1 MRKIHSS
8 HLSLLAA
15 SHGMNHVYQL
25 IPPVIMPE
33 IARDYGLSDITAGLL
48 LSCFYLS
55 YALLPV
61 VSGYLS
67 QIFSRKYL
75 LTLGFVINALSF
87 LAIGLTQNIVLLALL
102 FFAAGAGGSTYHP
115 NGAPLL
121 AETYQ
126 TGRGGALGLHQTGG
140 AIGSVVGPILT
151 GILVINLTWNNALV
165 ILAFPG
171 IILAATL
178 WFLIGSKQ
186 SVEKNSKPQKIRL
199 GQLKNYGS
207 VALMLAA
214 AFIYVLGLRGT
225 DAFAS
230 TYFVEGRGIQ
240 NFFEASLLFASLK
253 VSGLFSAPICGRLS
267 DMYSRKRVLIIL
279 VIIESASLY
288 AITITPVT
296 LLIIPCVIF
305 GFAAFGLLG
314 VGEALL
320 ADITREDQRSIIF
333 GLNYTISFSS
343 SILLAPALFAI
354 AGIYNFNAGFIML
367 SALMPF
373 SIPILLKVK
382 SKITPKNNA
391 TSQYTKD

>member
-1 MRKIHSS
+1 MQKIRQSN
-8 HLSLLAA
+8 LGLLAA
-15 SHGMNHVYQL
+15 SHGMNHIYQL

-33 IARDYGLSDITAGLL
+33 IARDYGFSDITAGLL

-61 VSGYLS
+61 VSGYFS
-67 QIFSRKYL
+67 QVFSRKYL
-75 LTLGFVINALSF
+75 LALGFVVSALSF
-87 LAIGLTQNIVLLALL
+87 LAIGLTQNVVLLGLL

-140 AIGSVVGPILT
+140 AIGSVAGPILT
-151 GILVINLTWNNALV
+151 GILVLNLTWNNALV

-171 IILAATL
+171 IILAVTL
-178 WFLIGSKQ
+178 WFLIGSRQTVK
-186 SVEKNSKPQKIRL
+186 KKSKTQKIGL
-199 GQLKNYGS
+199 MQLKTYSS

-230 TYFVEGRGIQ
+230 TYFIEGRDIQ

-267 DMYSRKRVLIIL
+267 DMYSRKRLLIIL
-279 VIIESASLY
+279 VIIGSASLY
-288 AITITPVT
+288 AITITPVA

-320 ADITREDQRSIIF
+320 ADITPEDQRSMVF

-343 SILLAPALFAI
+343 SIILAPALFAI
-354 AGIYNFNAGFIML
+354 AGIYNYNAGFIML

-373 SIPILLKVK
+373 SILILLKVK
-382 SKITPKNNA
+382 NKPPQKE
-391 TSQYTKD
+391 K

>member
-1 MRKIHSS
+1 MRENSQS
-8 HLSLLAA
+8 RLSLLAA

-25 IPPVIMPE
+25 IPPVVMPE

-67 QIFSRKYL
+67 QVFSRKYL
-75 LTLGFVINALSF
+75 LTLGFVINALSL
-87 LAIGLTQNIVLLALL
+87 LAIGLTQNVILLALL
-102 FFAAGAGGSTYHP
+102 FLAAGAGGSTYHP

-140 AIGSVVGPILT
+140 AIGSVAGPILT
-151 GILVINLTWNNALV
+151 GFLVLNLMWKNALV

-171 IILAATL
+171 VILSLIL
-178 WFLIGSKQ
+178 WFLIGSKP
-186 SVEKNSKPQKIRL
+186 SIEKNSKSQKIGL

-225 DAFAS
+225 DAFAP
-230 TYFVEGRGIQ
+230 TYFSDGRGIQ
-240 NFFEASLLFASLK
+240 NVFEVSLLFASLK
-253 VSGLFSAPICGRLS
+253 VSGLFSAPICGRIS
-267 DMYSRKRVLIIL
+267 DMYSRKRVLIML

-288 AITITPVT
+288 AITITPIT
-296 LLIIPCVIF
+296 LLVIPCVIF

-320 ADITREDQRSIIF
+320 ADITPEDKRSIIF

-343 SILLAPALFAI
+343 SIFLAPALFAI
-354 AGIYNFNAGFIML
+354 AGIYNYNAGFIML
-367 SALMPF
+367 SALIPF
-373 SIPILLKVK
+373 SILILLKVK
-382 SKITPKNNA
+382 SRIIPK
-391 TSQYTKD
+391 KR

>member
-1 MRKIHSS
+1 MRENRQSR
-8 HLSLLAA
+8 LSLLAA

-25 IPPVIMPE
+25 IPPVVMLE
-33 IARDYGLSDITAGLL
+33 IAKDYGLSDITVGLL

-67 QIFSRKYL
+67 QVFSRKYL
-75 LTLGFVINALSF
+75 LTLGFVINALSL
-87 LAIGLTQNIVLLALL
+87 LAIGLTQNVVLLALL

-140 AIGSVVGPILT
+140 AIGSVAGPILT
-151 GILVINLTWNNALV
+151 GFLVLNLKWKNALV

-171 IILAATL
+171 IILALVL
-178 WFLIGSKQ
+178 WFLIGSK
-186 SVEKNSKPQKIRL
+186 SSIDKNSKMQKIGL

-225 DAFAS
+225 DAFAP
-230 TYFVEGRGIQ
+230 TYFGDGRGIQ
-240 NFFEASLLFASLK
+240 NVFEVSLLFASLK
-253 VSGLFSAPICGRLS
+253 VSGLFSAPICGRIS

-288 AITITPVT
+288 AITITPIT
-296 LLIIPCVIF
+296 LLVIPCVIF

-320 ADITREDQRSIIF
+320 ADITPEDKRSIIF

-354 AGIYNFNAGFIML
+354 AGTYNYNAGFIML
-367 SALMPF
+367 SALMPL
-373 SIPILLKVK
+373 SILILLKVK
-382 SKITPKNNA
+382 SRLIPK
-391 TSQYTKD
+391 KR

>member
-1 MRKIHSS
+1 MRENRQSR
-8 HLSLLAA
+8 LSLLAA

-25 IPPVIMPE
+25 IPPVVMLE
-33 IARDYGLSDITAGLL
+33 IAKDYGLSDITVGLL

-67 QIFSRKYL
+67 QVFSRKYL
-75 LTLGFVINALSF
+75 LTLGFVINALSL
-87 LAIGLTQNIVLLALL
+87 LAIGLTQNVVLLALL

-140 AIGSVVGPILT
+140 AIGSVAGPILT
-151 GILVINLTWNNALV
+151 GFLVLNLKWKNALV

-171 IILAATL
+171 IILALVL
-178 WFLIGSKQ
+178 WFLIGSK
-186 SVEKNSKPQKIRL
+186 SSIDKNSKMQKIGL

-225 DAFAS
+225 DAFAP
-230 TYFVEGRGIQ
+230 TYFGDGRGIQ
-240 NFFEASLLFASLK
+240 NVFEVSLLFASLK
-253 VSGLFSAPICGRLS
+253 VSGLFSAPICGRIS
-267 DMYSRKRVLIIL
+267 DMYSRKQVLIIL

-288 AITITPVT
+288 AITITPIT

-320 ADITREDQRSIIF
+320 ADITPEDKRSIIF

-354 AGIYNFNAGFIML
+354 AGIYNYNAGFIML
-367 SALMPF
+367 SALMPL
-373 SIPILLKVK
+373 SILILLKVK
-382 SKITPKNNA
+382 SRLIPK
-391 TSQYTKD
+391 KR

>member
-1 MRKIHSS
+1 MQKIRQSN
-8 HLSLLAA
+8 LGLLAA
-15 SHGMNHVYQL
+15 SHGMNHIYQL

-33 IARDYGLSDITAGLL
+33 IARDYGFSDITAGLL

-61 VSGYLS
+61 VSGYFS
-67 QIFSRKYL
+67 QVFSRKYL
-75 LTLGFVINALSF
+75 LALGFVVSALSF
-87 LAIGLTQNIVLLALL
+87 LAIGLTQNVVLLGLL

-140 AIGSVVGPILT
+140 AIGSVAGPILT
-151 GILVINLTWNNALV
+151 GILVLNLTWNNALV

-171 IILAATL
+171 IILAVTL
-178 WFLIGSKQ
+178 WFLIGSRQTVK
-186 SVEKNSKPQKIRL
+186 KKSKTQKIGL
-199 GQLKNYGS
+199 MQLKTYSS

-230 TYFVEGRGIQ
+230 TYFIEGRDIQ

-267 DMYSRKRVLIIL
+267 DMYSRKRLLIIL
-279 VIIESASLY
+279 VIIGSASLY
-288 AITITPVT
+288 AITITPVA

-320 ADITREDQRSIIF
+320 ADITPEDQRSMVF

-343 SILLAPALFAI
+343 SIILAPALFAI
-354 AGIYNFNAGFIML
+354 AGMYNYNAGFIML

-373 SIPILLKVK
+373 SILILLKVK
-382 SKITPKNNA
+382 NKPPQKE
-391 TSQYTKD
+391 K

>member
-1 MRKIHSS
+1 MRENRQSR
-8 HLSLLAA
+8 LSLLAA

-25 IPPVIMPE
+25 IPPVVMLE
-33 IARDYGLSDITAGLL
+33 IARDYGLSDITVGLL

-67 QIFSRKYL
+67 QVFSRKYL
-75 LTLGFVINALSF
+75 LTLGFVINALSL
-87 LAIGLTQNIVLLALL
+87 LAIGLTQNVVLLALL

-140 AIGSVVGPILT
+140 AIGSVAGPILT
-151 GILVINLTWNNALV
+151 GFLVLNLKWKNALV

-171 IILAATL
+171 IILALVL
-178 WFLIGSKQ
+178 WFLIGSKP
-186 SVEKNSKPQKIRL
+186 SIDKNSKMQKIGL

-225 DAFAS
+225 DAFAP
-230 TYFVEGRGIQ
+230 TYFGDGRGIQ
-240 NFFEASLLFASLK
+240 NVFEVSLLFASLK
-253 VSGLFSAPICGRLS
+253 VSGLFSAPICGRIS

-288 AITITPVT
+288 AITITPIT
-296 LLIIPCVIF
+296 LLVIPCVIF

-320 ADITREDQRSIIF
+320 ADITPEDKRSIIF

-354 AGIYNFNAGFIML
+354 AGIYNYNAGFIML
-367 SALMPF
+367 SALMPL
-373 SIPILLKVK
+373 SILILLKVK
-382 SKITPKNNA
+382 SRLIPK
-391 TSQYTKD
+391 KR

>member
-1 MRKIHSS
+1 MREIGPS
-8 HLSLLAA
+8 HLGLLAA

-25 IPPVIMPE
+25 IPPVVMPA

-67 QIFSRKYL
+67 RVFSRKYL
-75 LTLGFVINALSF
+75 LTVGFVINAVSF
-87 LAIGLTQNIVLLALL
+87 LAIGLTQNVILLGLL

-151 GILVINLTWNNALV
+151 GFLVLNLTWNNALA

-171 IILAATL
+171 VILAVTL
-178 WFLIGSKQ
+178 WSLIGSKQ
-186 SVEKNSKPQKIRL
+186 SAERKSKPQKIRL
-199 GQLKNYGS
+199 DQLKAYSS
-207 VALMLAA
+207 VALMVAA

-230 TYFVEGRGIQ
+230 TYFVDGRGIQ
-240 NFFEASLLFASLK
+240 NFLEASLLFASLK

-267 DMYSRKRVLIIL
+267 DTYSRKRVLIIL

-288 AITITPVT
+288 AITITPIT

-320 ADITREDQRSIIF
+320 ADITPEDQRSIIF

-343 SILLAPALFAI
+343 SILLAPALFAL
-354 AGIYNFNAGFIML
+354 AGIYNYNAGFIIL

-373 SIPILLKVK
+373 SILILLKVK
-382 SKITPKNNA
+382 SKTTIKNKSDFA
-391 TSQYTKD
+391 PH

>member
-1 MRKIHSS
+1 MQKIRQSN
-8 HLSLLAA
+8 LGLLAA
-15 SHGMNHVYQL
+15 SHGMNHIYQL

-33 IARDYGLSDITAGLL
+33 IARDYGFSDITAGLL

-61 VSGYLS
+61 VSGYFS
-67 QIFSRKYL
+67 QVFSRKYL
-75 LTLGFVINALSF
+75 LALGFVVSALSF
-87 LAIGLTQNIVLLALL
+87 LAIGLTQNVVLLGLL

-140 AIGSVVGPILT
+140 AIGSVAGPILT
-151 GILVINLTWNNALV
+151 GILVLNLTWNNALV

-171 IILAATL
+171 IILAVTL
-178 WFLIGSKQ
+178 WFLIGSRQ
-186 SVEKNSKPQKIRL
+186 SVKKKSKIQKIGL
-199 GQLKNYGS
+199 MQLKTYSS

-230 TYFVEGRGIQ
+230 TYFIEGRDIQ

-279 VIIESASLY
+279 VIIGSASLY
-288 AITITPVT
+288 AITITPVA

-320 ADITREDQRSIIF
+320 ADITPEDQRSMVF

-343 SILLAPALFAI
+343 SIILAPALFAI
-354 AGIYNFNAGFIML
+354 AGIYNYNAGFIML

-373 SIPILLKVK
+373 SILILLKVK
-382 SKITPKNNA
+382 NKPPQKE
-391 TSQYTKD
+391 K

>member
-1 MRKIHSS
+1 MRKISQS
-8 HLSLLAA
+8 RLGLLAA

-25 IPPVIMPE
+25 IPPVVMPE
-33 IARDYGLSDITAGLL
+33 IARDYGISDITAGLL

-61 VSGYLS
+61 VSGYFS
-67 QIFSRKYL
+67 QVFSRKYL
-75 LTLGFVINALSF
+75 LALGFVVSALSF
-87 LAIGLTQNIVLLALL
+87 LAIGLTQNVVLLGLL

-140 AIGSVVGPILT
+140 AIGSVAGPILT
-151 GILVINLTWNNALV
+151 GILVLNLTWNNALV

-171 IILAATL
+171 IILAVTL
-178 WFLIGSKQ
+178 WFLIGSRQTVK
-186 SVEKNSKPQKIRL
+186 KKSKTQKIGL
-199 GQLKNYGS
+199 MQLKTYSS

-230 TYFVEGRGIQ
+230 TYFIEGRDIQ

-267 DMYSRKRVLIIL
+267 DMYSRKRLLIIL
-279 VIIESASLY
+279 VIIGSASLY
-288 AITITPVT
+288 AITITPVA

-320 ADITREDQRSIIF
+320 ADITPEDQRSMVF

-343 SILLAPALFAI
+343 SIILAPALFAI
-354 AGIYNFNAGFIML
+354 AGIYNYNAGFIML

-373 SIPILLKVK
+373 SILILLKVK
-382 SKITPKNNA
+382 NKPPQKE
-391 TSQYTKD
+391 K